1 MSPSKS
7 GKNRL
12 FNVLK
17 AYQAYDPA
25 IGYCQGMNFVAA
37 LLLQHIPDEEDV
49 FWTMVY
55 LMFEKNLRDIYVDA
69 SQKIALLIMDFE
81 RYLKKHNRPV
91 YDHLMSE
98 EGFTMEVCFTSQI
111 VTLFIYDCEFEEAT
125 RIFEMFL
132 LDGEQV
138 ILDLLVTFIEVKT
151 DTILKL
157 YELDLINYLRKD
169 MVTETLRE
177 FKLNQI
183 IPKKPKVKLTQRE
196 DMEAAY
202 AQKVKGKSN

>member
-1 MSPSKS
+1 
-7 GKNRL
+7 
-12 FNVLK
+12 
-17 AYQAYDPA
+17 
-25 IGYCQGMNFVAA
+25 
-37 LLLQHIPDEEDV
+37 
-49 FWTMVY
+49 
-55 LMFEKNLRDIYVDA
+55 
-69 SQKIALLIMDFE
+69 
-81 RYLKKHNRPV
+81 
-91 YDHLMSE
+91 
-98 EGFTMEVCFTSQI
+98 
-111 VTLFIYDCEFEEAT
+111 
-125 RIFEMFL
+125 MFL

-138 ILDLLVTFIEVKT
+138 ILDLLVTFIEFKT